1 MSDTCRGQKEALVP
15 LKLKLQVVL
24 SHHMDARHQTLVLF
38 KNSKCSKPLSHL
50 SLTLCICLF
59 LGRLSLHSPDWPGSH
74 YADQTVLN
82 SRDPP
87 DSASQMLGLKA
98 CATTTGCKFWPQVMC
113 SGDSALLLRCENI
126 WHNWSSKPGCDPQE
140 LLRCDS
146 HSVPPPSVAPVHLQV
161 IQTPRPVLRTA

>member
-87 DSASQMLGLKA
+87 DSASQMLWLKKS
-98 CATTTGCKFWPQVMC
+98 TTMHSLRFIHFPKTILK
-113 SGDSALLLRCENI
+113 LLHKILEYNI
-126 WHNWSSKPGCDPQE
+126 THVSNNLVSNVLHSSFI
-140 LLRCDS
+140 S
-146 HSVPPPSVAPVHLQV
+146 FTLQ
-161 IQTPRPVLRTA
+161 